1 MGISDLAWMK
11 QAHTL
16 ALQAEAVGEVPVGAI
31 LVSETNQLLGT
42 GFNQTIAQNDPTA
55 HAEVVAIRNAAIK
68 THNHRLLNT
77 TLYVTLEPCV
87 MCAGAL
93 LQARVTRL
101 VFATRDLKAGAAGS
115 VYNLLNTETLNHH
128 IQIDEGPLQQECA
141 TLLSTFFQKRR

>member
-1 MGISDLAWMK
+1 MGIDDLAWMT
-11 QAHTL
+11 QAYAF
-16 ALQAEAVGEVPVGAI
+16 ALKAEEAGEVPVGAV
-31 LVSETNQLLGT
+31 LVSENNQLLGT
-42 GFNQTIAQNDPTA
+42 GFNQTITQNDPTA
-55 HAEVVAIRNAAIK
+55 HAEVVAIRNAAEN
-68 THNHRLLNT
+68 THNYRLLNT

-128 IQIDEGPLQQECA
+128 IQIDEGPLQHECA
-141 TLLSTFFQKRR
+141 TLLSSFFQKRR

>member
-1 MGISDLAWMK
+1 MK
-11 QAHTL
+11 QAYAL
-16 ALQAEAVGEVPVGAI
+16 ALQAEAVGEVPVGAV
-31 LVSETNQLLGT
+31 LVSDTNQLIGT
-42 GFNQTIAQNDPTA
+42 GFNQTITHNDPTA
-55 HAEVVAIRNAAIK
+55 HAEVVAIREAALK

-87 MCAGAL
+87 MCAGSL
-93 LQARVTRL
+93 IQARVTRL

-115 VYNLLNTETLNHH
+115 VYNLLNTDTLNHH